1 MNLFALS
8 MQWLSDPQNWSGS
21 GSIPQRLAEH
31 IGISLVVLLIAM
43 VVAFPLGVW
52 IGHKS
57 PRAGR
62 GKEFAGACVT
72 ALAGAGRAI
81 PTLGLLT
88 LLGLW
93 LGIGLLAPM
102 IALVVLVIP
111 PLLAGFYSGIASV
124 DPATVKA
131 SRAIGMTEKQIIQ
144 RVELPLARPI
154 ILGGVRSA
162 LVQVIATATL
172 AAYTADAGL
181 GRYIFSGL
189 KSRDYGEMLGGA
201 ILVIALALVIEVVF
215 SLVGWFRR
223 NFASHAATSSNKP

>member
-8 MQWLSDPQNWSGS
+8 LQWLSDPENWSGA
-21 GSIPQRLAEH
+21 GSIPMRLAEH
-31 IGISLVVLLIAM
+31 MAISLLVLFIALL
-43 VVAFPLGVW
+43 VAFPLGIW
-52 IGHKS
+52 IGHRG

-62 GKEFAGACVT
+62 AKERAGSVVT
-72 ALAGAGRAI
+72 AIAGAGRAI

-93 LGIGLLAPM
+93 LGIGLIAPI

-124 DPATVKA
+124 DPAVVKA
-131 SRAIGMTEKQIIQ
+131 SRAIGMTESQIIQ
-144 RVELPLARPI
+144 RVELPLARPV
-154 ILGGVRSA
+154 ILGGIRSA
-162 LVQVIATATL
+162 IVQVVATATL

-189 KSRDYGEMLGGA
+189 KSRDYGEMIGGA
-201 ILVIALALVIEVVF
+201 LLVITLALVIEVVF
-215 SLVGWFRR
+215 SFVGWFRHQFHQPGR
-223 NFASHAATSSNKP
+223 A